1 MEGQQ
6 LLPYLQGNIFL
17 TNANVYTIPHSFCA
31 ATKTIP
37 DRGFCLLIRTVISVQ
52 FLGRSETA
60 PRLSRK

>member
-6 LLPYLQGNIFL
+6 LLLYLQGNL

-37 DRGFCLLIRTVISVQ
+37 DRDSVC
-52 FLGRSETA
+52 S
-60 PRLSRK
+60 